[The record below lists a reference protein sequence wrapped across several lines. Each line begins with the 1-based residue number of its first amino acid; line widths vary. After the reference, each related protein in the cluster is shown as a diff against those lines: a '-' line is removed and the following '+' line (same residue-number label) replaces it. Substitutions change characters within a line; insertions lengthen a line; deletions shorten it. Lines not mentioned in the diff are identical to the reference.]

1 MRFADKVVLVTGGS
15 QGIGEAI
22 CRRFAAEGAIA
33 AVVASGDRAKAQGV
47 ADAII
52 ADGGRAEAFVCDVSD
67 VGQIEKLVADV
78 LASLGRIDVLVNSAG
93 VFYPTRIGETDE
105 DMFDRMC
112 DINLKGCFFAC
123 DAVAQHMIERG
134 EGGRIINLGSGAG
147 VSGRSN
153 YIVYSATK
161 AGVIHM
167 TRSLGV
173 ALAPHGINVNAI
185 APGNTA
191 TPMNENV
198 RTEPEYAEIRETIAR
213 NTPSRRL
220 FADASEIAGA
230 ALFLASDDANAMY
243 GATMLMDEG
252 STAGY

>member
-1 MRFADKVVLVTGGS
+1 MRFQDRVVLVTGGS

-33 AVVASGDRAKAQGV
+33 AVVASTQRAKAQGV
-47 ADAII
+47 ADAIV
-52 ADGGRAEAFVCDVSD
+52 ADGGRATAFACDVAD
-67 VGQIEKLVADV
+67 VGQIDTLVADV
-78 LASLGRIDVLVNSAG
+78 LAEHGRIDVLVNAAG

-105 DMFDRMC
+105 AMFDRMC
-112 DINLKGCFFAC
+112 DINLKGTFFVS
-123 DAVAQHMIERG
+123 DAVAQHMIARG
-134 EGGRIINLGSGAG
+134 GDGRIINFGSAAG
-147 VSGRSN
+147 VAGRSN
-153 YIVYSATK
+153 YIIYSATK

-198 RTEPEYAEIRETIAR
+198 RTEPEYEEIRQTIAR
-213 NTPSRRL
+213 ATPSKRL
-220 FADASEIAGA
+220 FADAHEIAGA
-230 ALFLASDDANAMY
+230 ALFLASEDANAMY
-243 GATMLMDEG
+243 GATILMDEG
-252 STAGY
+252 GTAGY

>member
-1 MRFADKVVLVTGGS
+1 MRFHDQVVLVTGGS

-22 CRRFAAEGAIA
+22 CRRFAGEGAIA
-33 AVVASGDRAKAQGV
+33 AVVASSDRAKAQRV
-47 ADAII
+47 ADAIV
-52 ADGGRAEAFVCDVSD
+52 ADVGRASAHVCDVAN
-67 VGQIEKLVADV
+67 VAQIGALVAEV
-78 LASLGRIDVLVNSAG
+78 LEVHGRIDVLVNSAG

-105 DMFDRMC
+105 AMYDRMC
-112 DINLKGCFFAC
+112 DINLKGCFFMC
-123 DAVAQHMIERG
+123 DAVAQHMIARG
-134 EGGRIINLGSGAG
+134 EGGRIISLASAAG
-147 VSGRSN
+147 VAGRAH

-198 RTEPEYAEIRETIAR
+198 RTDPEYEEIRQSIAR

-220 FADASEIAGA
+220 FAEANEIAGA
-230 ALFLASDDANAMY
+230 ALFLASPDANAMY
-243 GATMLMDEG
+243 GATILMDEG
-252 STAGY
+252 GTAGY